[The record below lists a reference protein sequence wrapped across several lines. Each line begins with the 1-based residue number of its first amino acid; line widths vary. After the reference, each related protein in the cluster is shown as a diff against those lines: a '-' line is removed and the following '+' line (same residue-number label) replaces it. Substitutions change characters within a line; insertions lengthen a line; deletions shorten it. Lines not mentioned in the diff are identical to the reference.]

1 MKRPNRPSPFPLV
14 LWILATTLS
23 LADLILRLTDGHI
36 IPDIL
41 YVPIGVTLLF
51 AGITTVYMRRFL
63 KAQKTAARHEP
74 EEASADGPE
83 EAPANDPE

>member
-63 KAQKTAARHEP
+63 KAQRAFNAVRE
-74 EEASADGPE
+74 SADTS
-83 EAPANDPE
+83 APDPE

>member
-1 MKRPNRPSPFPLV
+1 MKHSVNPSPFPLV

-41 YVPIGVTLLF
+41 YVPAIVTVLF
-51 AGITTVYMRRFL
+51 AGITAVYLRRFIKEQ
-63 KAQKTAARHEP
+63 KAAKALHESA
-74 EEASADGPE
+74 EATDHE
-83 EAPANDPE
+83 